1 MTIGEL
7 DVHDLRNAGEGG
19 EDTVFVEAPARLHF
33 GMLDLRGALG
43 RRFGGIGVA
52 IPTPSLLLEATP
64 AAELSAEGPSA
75 ERAREFA
82 RRFMEHHNLERGAH
96 IRVHRAIPSHAG
108 LGSGTQLALAVA
120 RALAE
125 LYSLPT
131 AAPLL
136 ALAVGRARR
145 SAIGT
150 WIFAEGGFVLEGGR
164 RKGSRNPAPLL
175 ARYELPS
182 EWRYVVALPPG
193 KEGMSGE
200 KEAAAFA
207 RLPPPPER
215 GVMRVS
221 HLVLMALLPALV
233 EKDLRAFGHALT
245 EIQCING
252 RWFAPAQGS
261 AFSPGLSTTLVDKM
275 SEWGA
280 AGVGPSSWG
289 PAVYGIVGGDK
300 AADALATKVREEIAG
315 RAATEG
321 KSGDV
326 GEVYTGAFSNGG
338 ARVWRGTTTNEE

>member
-1 MTIGEL
+1 MT
-7 DVHDLRNAGEGG
+7 DGG
-19 EDTVFVEAPARLHF
+19 DDTVFVEAPARLHF

-52 IPTPSLLLEATP
+52 IPSPSLLLEAS
-64 AAELSAEGPSA
+64 AASTLEAQGPSS
-75 ERAREFA
+75 ERASEFA
-82 RRFMEHHNLERGAH
+82 RRFFDHHGLKEGAH
-96 IRVHRAIPSHAG
+96 IRVHRAIPSHSG

-131 AAPLL
+131 DAPLL
-136 ALAVGRARR
+136 SKAVGRARR

-150 WIFAEGGFVLEGGR
+150 WIFAQGGFVLEGGR
-164 RKGSRNPAPLL
+164 RKGSREPAPLL
-175 ARYELPS
+175 ARYELPAD
-182 EWRYVVALPPG
+182 WRYVVAIPPG
-193 KEGMSGE
+193 NEGVSGE

-233 EKDLRAFGHALT
+233 EKDLRMFGHALT

-261 AFSPGLSTTLVDKM
+261 AFSPGLSTDLVERM

-280 AGVGPSSWG
+280 AGVGQSSWG
-289 PAVYGIVGGDK
+289 PAVYGIVGGDT
-300 AADALATKVREEIAG
+300 AADALATHMREEIDTQSAEAG
-315 RAATEG
+315 SEPG
-321 KSGDV
+321 V
-326 GEVYTGAFSNGG
+326 VYTGAFANGG
-338 ARVWRGTTTNEE
+338 ARVWRGESEESSGR

>member
-7 DVHDLRNAGEGG
+7 DVHDERDAGDGG

-64 AAELSAEGPSA
+64 AEELSAEGPSA
-75 ERAREFA
+75 ARAEEFA
-82 RRFMEHHNLERGAH
+82 RRFMEHHQLERGAH
-96 IRVHRAIPSHAG
+96 IRIRRAIPSHAG
-108 LGSGTQLALAVA
+108 LGSGTQLALGVA

-150 WIFAEGGFVLEGGR
+150 WIFEEGGFVLEGGR

-233 EKDLRAFGHALT
+233 EKDLHAFGHALT

-280 AGVGPSSWG
+280 AGVGQSSWG

-300 AADALATKVREEIAG
+300 AADALASRVREEIAQ
-315 RAATEG
+315 RAAEDG
-321 KSGDV
+321 KSGDG